1 VHTFLF
7 YLPFLLF
14 FVLVAVY
21 GERKI
26 AAFIQSRFGPMDVGP
41 KGMFQT
47 LADLLKMIQKEDI
60 VPKAADKPIFLL
72 GPILVFTAIFAGFSM
87 LPLNA
92 NIAGAA
98 VESGVLLLM
107 AVVSLDVLGI
117 LMAGWG
123 SNNKF
128 SLYGAVRAIAQIV
141 SFEIPLGLSV
151 LCVVMICQSMD
162 LQEIT
167 QQQGLYTID
176 PIFLF
181 GLKGMDIEVTQ
192 MGGILSWNVVKS
204 PLLLFCFLIF
214 FIAGLAEANRAPFDL
229 PESESELVGGYHTE
243 YSGFRWGIFMLAEYG
258 IMLLISFLAVIL
270 FFGGWNTPFINIGSF
285 HWANWTMG
293 SFWEVFWLL
302 SKTLILVFA
311 QMWVRWTYPRLR
323 VDQLMTLS
331 WKYLTP
337 FGLLLVFLCG
347 LWKLMML

>member
-1 VHTFLF
+1 MHTFLF

-26 AAFIQSRFGPMDVGP
+26 AAFIQSRLGPMDVGP
-41 KGMFQT
+41 KGIFQT

-60 VPKAADKPIFLL
+60 VPKAADKSIFLL

-87 LPLNA
+87 LPLNS
-92 NIAGAA
+92 NVAGAA

-107 AVVSLDVLGI
+107 AVVALDVLGI

-162 LQEIT
+162 LQEISR
-167 QQQGLYTID
+167 QQGLNTID

-181 GLKGMDIEVTQ
+181 GLKGMDIEVTHL
-192 MGGILSWNVVKS
+192 GGILSWNVVKS
-204 PLLLFCFLIF
+204 PLLLFGFLIF
-214 FIAGLAEANRAPFDL
+214 FIAGLAKANRAPFDL

-270 FFGGWNTPFINIGSF
+270 FFGGWNTPFINLGMFQS
-285 HWANWTMG
+285 ANWTMG

-302 SKTLILVFA
+302 SKTLILVFV

>member
-1 VHTFLF
+1 MHTFLF

-26 AAFIQSRFGPMDVGP
+26 AAFIQSRLGPMDVGP
-41 KGMFQT
+41 KGIFQT
-47 LADLLKMIQKEDI
+47 LADLLKMMQKEDI
-60 VPKAADKPIFLL
+60 VPKAADKSIFLL

-87 LPLNA
+87 LPLNS
-92 NIAGAA
+92 NVAGAA

-107 AVVSLDVLGI
+107 AVVALDVLGI

-167 QQQGLYTID
+167 RQQGLNTID

-181 GLKGMDIEVTQ
+181 GLKGMDIEVTHL
-192 MGGILSWNVVKS
+192 GGILSWNVVKS
-204 PLLLFCFLIF
+204 PLLLFGFLIF
-214 FIAGLAEANRAPFDL
+214 FIAGLAKANRAPFDL

-270 FFGGWNTPFINIGSF
+270 FFGGWNTPFINLGMFQS
-285 HWANWTMG
+285 ANWTMG

-302 SKTLILVFA
+302 SKTLILVFV

>member
-1 VHTFLF
+1 MHTFLF
-7 YLPFLLF
+7 YLIFLLF
-14 FVLVAVY
+14 FVLLAVY

-41 KGMFQT
+41 KGIFQT
-47 LADLLKMIQKEDI
+47 LADLIKMIQKEDI
-60 VPKAADKPIFLL
+60 VPNSADKPIFLL
-72 GPILVFTAIFAGFSM
+72 GPIIVFITIFTGFSI
-87 LPLNA
+87 LPLHA
-92 NIAGAA
+92 NLAGAS
-98 VESGVLLLM
+98 VESGILLLM
-107 AVVSLDVLGI
+107 AIVSLDVLGI

-128 SLYGAVRAIAQIV
+128 SLYGAIRAIAQIV
-141 SFEIPLGLSV
+141 SFEIPFGLSV

-167 QQQGLYTID
+167 RQQGLYAPD

-181 GLKGMDIEVTQ
+181 GLNVMNIEVTQ
-192 MGGILSWNVVKS
+192 MGGLLSWNLVKS
-204 PLLLFCFLIF
+204 PILLFSFLIF
-214 FIAGLAEANRAPFDL
+214 FIAGLAKANRAPFDL

-258 IMLLISFLAVIL
+258 IMLLISFLAIIL
-270 FFGGWNTPFINIGSF
+270 FFGGWNTPLINIGSF
-285 HWANWTMG
+285 QLANWTMG
-293 SFWEVFWLL
+293 SYWEVFWLI
-302 SKTLILVFA
+302 SKTLILIFL

-347 LWKLMML
+347 VWKLMML

>member
-1 VHTFLF
+1 MHTFLF

-14 FVLVAVY
+14 FVLAAVY

-26 AAFIQSRFGPMDVGP
+26 SAFIQSRFGPMDVGP
-41 KGMFQT
+41 KGIFQT

-60 VPKAADKPIFLL
+60 IPKSADKPIFLL
-72 GPILVFTAIFAGFSM
+72 GPILVFTAIFAGFST

-92 NIAGAA
+92 NLAGAA

-128 SLYGAVRAIAQIV
+128 SLYGAIRAIAQIV

-167 QQQGLYTID
+167 REQGLYATD

-181 GLKGMDIEVTQ
+181 GLKVMNVEVTQ
-192 MGGILSWNVVKS
+192 MGGLLSWNIVKN
-204 PLLLFCFLIF
+204 PFLLFSFLIF

-258 IMLLISFLAVIL
+258 AMLLISFLAVIL

-285 HWANWTMG
+285 QLANWTMG
-293 SFWEVFWLL
+293 RYWEVFWLL
-302 SKTLILVFA
+302 SKTLILVFV
-311 QMWVRWTYPRLR
+311 QMWIRWTYPRLR

-347 LWKLMML
+347 LWKLTML